1 MLRGGL
7 ELLATYVDHDVEE
20 NFELGIIPDDDDIK
34 EKIMTFYVIEMVEPH
49 DGCTCTISSGGNF
62 YFILESADSVNKKI
76 KERQNFLYN

>member
-7 ELLATYVDHDVEE
+7 DLLATYVERDVEE
-20 NFELGIIPDDDDIK
+20 NIELGIIPEDEDIK
-34 EKIMTFYVIEMVEPH
+34 EKIITFYVIEMVEPE
-49 DGCTCTISSGGNF
+49 DEYTCTITSGGNF